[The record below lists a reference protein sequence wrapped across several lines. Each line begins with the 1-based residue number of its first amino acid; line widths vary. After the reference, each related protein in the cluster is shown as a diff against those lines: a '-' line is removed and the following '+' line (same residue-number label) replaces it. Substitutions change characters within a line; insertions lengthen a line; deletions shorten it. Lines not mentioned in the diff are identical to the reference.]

1 MPLGTMFHGF
11 NYADETGRNMLQVR
25 LWQPV
30 MEDGVIRFP
39 RPEECRLVRDI
50 RKVKSKLFDKNSVT
64 FAADEWEELEGGR
77 L

>member
-1 MPLGTMFHGF
+1 
-11 NYADETGRNMLQVR
+11 
-25 LWQPV
+25 